1 MEGKAKVVFEFGP
14 KKRSIRESSL
24 SWILV
29 RSPVCWVVQPMG
41 VKKSS
46 LLESP
51 VLSGSPVYQE
61 VQSVK
66 ESSLP
71 VSPVCQGVYCLS
83 RSSVCQE
90 VQSVG

>member
-1 MEGKAKVVFEFGP
+1 MEGKADVGFEFGP

-29 RSPVCWVVQPMG
+29 RSPVCWVVQLMS

-51 VLSGSPVYQE
+51 VWSESLVCQE
-61 VQSVK
+61 VQSIK

-83 RSSVCQE
+83 RSPVCQE